1 MFGISSYL
9 FHYLCAEPSADE
21 LRRLMMLHG
30 GQFHVY
36 YSRTNTT
43 HIIANNLPNSKI
55 QELKGQK
62 VIRPEWITDR
72 CVQLDFSLMW
82 YCKISALNFCFVA
95 LASVKAGHLLPY
107 LQYQLYAKHK
117 GPLFPGVTLRKTSDV
132 SGTSQGLLQPS
143 IHQKPHL
150 QQHSNQEQ
158 FQSTCQNKSTPQPS
172 LSRPCQGS
180 IHSQFI
186 QQSSA
191 AHCTSPQTCHTA
203 STHTSTDP
211 KHRTPS
217 DHPHKPSQSSLQTPH
232 PNLGQRACQLQP
244 QINSSCS
251 DVQSSCKTVESR
263 R

>member
-1 MFGISSYL
+1 
-9 FHYLCAEPSADE
+9 
-21 LRRLMMLHG
+21 MLHG

-72 CVQLDFSLMW
+72 CVQLDFSLML
-82 YCKISALNFCFVA
+82 YCKISALNFCYFLVA

-117 GPLFPGVTLRKTSDV
+117 GPLFPAVTLRKTSDV

-143 IHQKPHL
+143 IHQKPHP
-150 QQHSNQEQ
+150 QQHGSQEQ
-158 FQSTCQNKSTPQPS
+158 FRSTCQKKSAPQPS
-172 LSRPCQGS
+172 VSRPCQGS
-180 IHSQFI
+180 VHSQFI
-186 QQSSA
+186 CQSST
-191 AHCTSPQTCHTA
+191 AHCTNSQTCHTA
-203 STHTSTDP
+203 STHTSTDS

-217 DHPHKPSQSSLQTPH
+217 DHPHKPPQSSVQTPH
-232 PNLGQRACQLQP
+232 SNLGQRAHQLQP
-244 QINSSCS
+244 QTSSSCS
-251 DVQSSCKTVESR
+251 SARSSCKTVELR

>member
-1 MFGISSYL
+1 
-9 FHYLCAEPSADE
+9 
-21 LRRLMMLHG
+21 MLHG

-62 VIRPEWITDR
+62 VIKPEWITDR
-72 CVQLDFSLMW
+72 CVQLDVFFVSC
-82 YCKISALNFCFVA
+82 CKMPALNFCCFFVA
-95 LASVKAGHLLPY
+95 LASVKAGRLLPY

-143 IHQKPHL
+143 IRQRPHL
-150 QQHSNQEQ
+150 QQHGNQEQ
-158 FQSTCQNKSTPQPS
+158 LRSTCQNKSAPQPS

-186 QQSSA
+186 QQSSP
-191 AHCTSPQTCHTA
+191 AHCTNPQTCRTA

-217 DHPHKPSQSSLQTPH
+217 DHTQKPPQPSVETPP

-251 DVQSSCKTVESR
+251 RARGSCKKVELR

>member
-1 MFGISSYL
+1 MCSVGL
-9 FHYLCAEPSADE
+9 FLNVF
-21 LRRLMMLHG
+21 L
-30 GQFHVY
+30 Q
-36 YSRTNTT
+36 
-43 HIIANNLPNSKI
+43 
-55 QELKGQK
+55 
-62 VIRPEWITDR
+62 
-72 CVQLDFSLMW
+72 
-82 YCKISALNFCFVA
+82 ISALNFCYFFVA

-143 IHQKPHL
+143 IHQKPHPQL
-150 QQHSNQEQ
+150 RGNQEQ
-158 FQSTCQNKSTPQPS
+158 FGSTCQNKSTPQPS

-180 IHSQFI
+180 VHSQFI

-191 AHCTSPQTCHTA
+191 AHCTNPQTCHTA

-217 DHPHKPSQSSLQTPH
+217 DNPHRPPQSSVPTPH
-232 PNLGQRACQLQP
+232 SNLGQRACQPQP
-244 QINSSCS
+244 PISSSCS
-251 DVQSSCKTVESR
+251 GARSSCKTVELR